1 MGVRRKNRMSGPI
14 RPLEEI
20 TGPGL
25 PEEEEVLAVPRADL
39 VRAGVLEHGFRPEG
53 WERCLALVAERG
65 TFLRRGAA
73 EEDDTHKQ
81 IIPYAVVTFQ
91 DRVFLLRRTSRG
103 GEARLH
109 GKFSIGVGGHVN
121 PERVP
126 RERLVE
132 AGLQRELAEELVFE
146 RPFTCQPIGL
156 INDDR
161 VPVGRVHLGIV
172 YRVLAGDAGV
182 RVREEDLLLGR
193 FARQEE
199 VRQVLPFME
208 SWSRLLAEALFF
220 QGAPPGRL

>member
-1 MGVRRKNRMSGPI
+1 M
-14 RPLEEI
+14 EI
-20 TGPGL
+20 TGPSL
-25 PEEEEVLAVPRADL
+25 PAKEEVLAVPRADL
-39 VRAGVLEHGFRPEG
+39 DRAGILAHGFRAEG
-53 WERCLALVAERG
+53 LERCLAIVAERG
-65 TFLRRGAA
+65 TFLRRGEA
-73 EEDDTHKQ
+73 EEDPGHKQ

-126 RERLVE
+126 PARLVE
-132 AGLQRELAEELVFE
+132 AGLQRELAEELRFD
-146 RPFTCQPIGL
+146 RPFACRPIGL

-172 YRVLAGDAGV
+172 YLVAASDAAV
-182 RVREEDLLLGR
+182 RVREEELLLGR

-199 VRQVLPFME
+199 LRQVLPFME
-208 SWSRLLAEALFF
+208 SWSRLVAEALFF
-220 QGAPPGRL
+220 KDPTPALGPGRPEESHRGPAP